1 MTIKVINVQYGAM
14 VQIGDTPDAGACVR
28 VEEVPGHRVKL
39 VIATDLVIYP
49 PQLGLFP
56 EAFAPGLGARKHV
69 A

>member
-1 MTIKVINVQYGAM
+1 MPVKVMNVPYGEM
-14 VQIGDTPDAGACVR
+14 VQIGDTPEAGACVR
-28 VEEVPGHRVKL
+28 VEDVSGRRVKL

-56 EAFAPGLGARKHV
+56 QTFAPGLGARKHV